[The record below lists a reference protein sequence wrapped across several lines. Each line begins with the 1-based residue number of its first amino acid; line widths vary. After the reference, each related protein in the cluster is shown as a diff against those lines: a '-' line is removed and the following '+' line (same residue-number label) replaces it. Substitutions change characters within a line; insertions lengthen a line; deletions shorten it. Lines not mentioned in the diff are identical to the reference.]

1 MTMARQKEISLCS
14 DNDASDDEVQQDH
27 LEERANDE
35 IVHNNETNKEQ
46 REEDPAEEVTDWTE
60 DTDIGISWDYS
71 AERDNNNVENMS
83 WDYSEERD
91 ADNEDDDDSD
101 NNNRVTRPTNTV
113 APHRKALPTLR
124 QLVISKFATQNTHG
138 LRRRPCDTEGN
149 PMAHEPHDY
158 TRYEHLIASMKTKS
172 LDVYFV
178 QETWLEGDIFDE
190 VINGYHIFR
199 HNGGNGNHNF

>member
-1 MTMARQKEISLCS
+1 MARQKEISLCS

-83 WDYSEERD
+83 RDYSEKRD

-101 NNNRVTRPTNTV
+101 NNNQVTRPTNTV
-113 APHRKALPTLR
+113 APHRKALPFANLLSANSPPKIHTDYVADPAIPRATLW
-124 QLVISKFATQNTHG
+124 LTNHT
-138 LRRRPCDTEGN
+138 T
-149 PMAHEPHDY
+149 
-158 TRYEHLIASMKTKS
+158 TRVMSI
-172 LDVYFV
+172 
-178 QETWLEGDIFDE
+178 
-190 VINGYHIFR
+190 
-199 HNGGNGNHNF
+199 